1 MIGKG
6 KSISHTLASMQ
17 YGWNQEKDAEVV
29 YSQNLVGNDPKEIS
43 KEFQRIQE
51 LNHNCNRNTLSF
63 VLSPTIEDGRLL
75 KGMETEKLV
84 KDFMQELQLG
94 ERQAI
99 AFVHRDKEHAHI
111 HLYVNR
117 IDFEGK
123 AYNDSFIG
131 KQSQKAAEKVAEI
144 NGLTTVKQVQQEI
157 SFNTSELR
165 KEIHR
170 RHELTLKH
178 MQPKN
183 LKEYVE
189 GMRANG
195 VKLEPFINRQG
206 ELQGYR
212 YHFDGQN
219 FKGSEVHRSMS
230 LGNLGKTL
238 LKEHKLG
245 VHVPDIKKLRAL
257 SGGMNLP
264 ATIAKK
270 IVKTVIKKTID
281 QGIGF

>member
-17 YGWNQEKDAEVV
+17 YGWNQEKNAEVIF
-29 YSQNLVGNDPKEIS
+29 SQNLVGNDPKEIS

-63 VLSPTIEDGRLL
+63 VLSPTIEDGKLL
-75 KGMETEKLV
+75 RKEEMEKLV
-84 KDFMQELQLG
+84 KDFLIELKLG

-99 AFVHRDKEHAHI
+99 AFVHRDKDHTHI

-131 KQSQKAAEKVAEI
+131 KQSQRAAEKVAEI
-144 NGLTTVKQVQQEI
+144 NGLTTVKQVQHEI

-189 GMRANG
+189 GMRSNG
-195 VKLEPFINRQG
+195 VKMEPSINRQG

-212 YHFDGQN
+212 YHFDGQS

-245 VHVPDIKKLRAL
+245 VSVPDIKKVRAV
-257 SGGMNLP
+257 SGGMNL
-264 ATIAKK
+264 ATTIAKK
-270 IVKTVIKKTID
+270 IVKTVIKKAID